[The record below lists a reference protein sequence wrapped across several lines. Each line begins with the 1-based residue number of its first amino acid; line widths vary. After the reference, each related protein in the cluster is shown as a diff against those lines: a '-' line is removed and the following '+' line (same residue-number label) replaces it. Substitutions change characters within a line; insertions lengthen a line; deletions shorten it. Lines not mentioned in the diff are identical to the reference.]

1 MEGQPLEFAT
11 RIVPNDAHPVYNER
25 FSFFAPV
32 LSTFPSLDIAIYD
45 GDRCGVLACVVD
57 AAAVAAAAA
66 VTAAAVTAAAVAA
79 AAVTTAAV
87 AAAVVAVRRVRVPAM
102 AACECRAVVSLSC
115 AVLQPSPAC
124 RDAGPREVHAPGIG
138 ACGGHTRVRVS
149 LCACEGG
156 RVCAL

>member
-57 AAAVAAAAA
+57 AAVVTTAV
-66 VTAAAVTAAAVAA
+66 VTTAAVTAAAVAA
-79 AAVTTAAV
+79 AAV

-115 AVLQPSPAC
+115 AVLQPSSAR
-124 RDAGPREVHAPGIG
+124 RDAGPREVHATGIG
-138 ACGGHTRVRVS
+138 ACGYTRVRVS